1 MVNNMAHT
9 VMAAASSISLSA
21 SAYTTLLQIF
31 QWGPLASIPQW
42 LSDYHPCGKFSRR
55 TGANVPGRLAWFLME
70 SVGPWH
76 MLWILSSL
84 APNHAIT
91 ELRLAAGLYLVHYL
105 NRAVVGPLFVAPS
118 MSPVGMELLCIVSFH
133 NWYNTAILAP
143 WIAGARTYDIEG
155 YPGLKTTAIAA
166 SERTIDRAIPYI
178 GIALFGVGML
188 NNIRAERRLWRMRRQ
203 QAQDQSKGGA
213 VSYAKVYVL
222 PPNDGLF
229 RSTLCPHYF
238 WEWVEWFGYVLVGT
252 AVRSTTPVTA
262 PRPSIKLAPWL
273 EPVAAL
279 AWRAGIPL
287 PLAPL
292 AYVLIFVSVM
302 LPQARRSLRWY
313 RQKFGDEGV
322 AGRSAVVPGVSFL

>member
-1 MVNNMAHT
+1 
-9 VMAAASSISLSA
+9 MAATSSITLGP

-42 LSDYHPCGKFSRR
+42 LSDYHPCGKFSRS

-70 SVGPWH
+70 SVGPVH
-76 MLWILSSL
+76 MLWILYSL
-84 APNHAIT
+84 SPNHSIT
-91 ELRLAAGLYLVHYL
+91 ELPAWNKLAAALYMVHYF

-118 MSPVGMELLCIVSFH
+118 MSPVGLELLCIVSIH

-143 WIAGARTYDIEG
+143 WIAGARTYDVEG
-155 YPGLKTTAIAA
+155 YPGLRTTAVAAPERRIEAMIA
-166 SERTIDRAIPYI
+166 YM
-178 GIALFGVGML
+178 GIALFGLGML

-203 QAQDQSKGGA
+203 QALDQSKGGS

-222 PPNDGLF
+222 PPKDGLF

-252 AVRSTTPVTA
+252 AVRSTAPVTA
-262 PRPSIKLAPWL
+262 SRPSIKLAPWL
-273 EPVAAL
+273 RPVAEL
-279 AWRAGIPL
+279 TRWAGVPM

-322 AGRSAVVPGVSFL
+322 AGRSAVIPGVSFL